1 MSRRPTGENATVAL
15 VPFLAVLMSTMGSLI
30 LLLVIISRQART
42 QVENERKA
50 LAAKAA
56 DQQVL
61 AQQRDDLDWANGE
74 LATSRDKTAAEL
86 AGLRATLA
94 HIELHSDRLRK
105 QVADAQMALRL
116 LESQTAMDESTRAA
130 RKVALDELRRKI
142 AAKEAELREAE
153 KAGLRPQAYAIVPF
167 EGAGATRRR
176 PIYIECRSDRI
187 ILQPEGIEFHEDD
200 FADGQGPANPV
211 AACIR
216 AAAEYSVRMNPS
228 RTGEQPYP
236 LLLVRPDGIPAYY
249 AARAAM
255 STWDEEFGYEL
266 IDADW
271 PLEFPPADPQLA
283 EILAR
288 TAEDGRARQALLA
301 KAAPSIRNAPAA
313 AMYGVSRSGH
323 GIERLDDGGGG
334 LGFGSGAGRGGAG
347 STAGRGSRGTPGGY
361 AGNNPGSGPGG
372 GTFVGGSPAL
382 GGQSLGSPAAGNPAT
397 GYPAAG
403 GPNLGGPGLGAPGG
417 TYGSAAT
424 GGTGGRNSTA
434 SRGTGTGTGLGRGDG
449 SDESAGSLGRFARGD
464 GTARQAGQQAGTGS
478 GGRNG
483 SDRNTGS
490 GNGGSP
496 SSNSSSSGSG
506 GDGSPFGGS
515 QDGGAG
521 STASSSSAGAAG
533 GSDSGQI
540 DSTLAQAGAAP
551 NMSMVSRTESKPDSL
566 AGARGADWGLPQK
579 GPNATGLSRPIQVY
593 CSNDRIIVF
602 TDRGGD
608 KPIVVEG
615 RTESAVDELVDD
627 VWNQVKSWGSA
638 GRNMY
643 WKPQLT
649 MHVAPDGA
657 RRFEELRAL
666 LDGSGLDVVGKPI
679 VLATPQATDRQP
691 RR

>member
-15 VPFLAVLMSTMGSLI
+15 FPFLAVLMSTMGSLI

-42 QVENERKA
+42 QVEEEQRKA
-50 LAAKAA
+50 LAVKAA
-56 DQQVL
+56 AQAAEAAEQEGL
-61 AQQRDDLDWANGE
+61 AQQREDLEWDNGQ
-74 LATSRDKTAAEL
+74 LAASRDKTAAEL
-86 AGLRATLA
+86 ASQRAQLA
-94 HIELHSDRLRK
+94 HIEEHSGRLRK
-105 QVADAQMALRL
+105 QLADAQAALKL
-116 LESQTAMDESTRAA
+116 LESQTALDESARAA
-130 RKVALDELRRKI
+130 RKVDLEELRRKI
-142 AAKEAELREAE
+142 AEKEAELRKAE
-153 KAGLRPQAYAIVPF
+153 KAGMRPQAYAIVPF
-167 EGAGATRRR
+167 EGTGTRRR

-187 ILQPEGIEFHEDD
+187 ILQPEGIVFREDD

-347 STAGRGSRGTPGGY
+347 STTGRGTRGTPGGY

-382 GGQSLGSPAAGNPAT
+382 GGQSLGSPAAPT
-397 GYPAAG
+397 AG
-403 GPNLGGPGLGAPGG
+403 GPNFGGPGLGAPGG

-424 GGTGGRNSTA
+424 GGTGGKNSTA
-434 SRGTGTGTGLGRGDG
+434 SRGTGTGTGSGRGDG

-464 GTARQAGQQAGTGS
+464 GTARQAGQQPGTGS

-496 SSNSSSSGSG
+496 SSNSASSGSG

-515 QDGGAG
+515 QNGGGG
-521 STASSSSAGAAG
+521 STASSSAAGAAG

-540 DSTLAQAGAAP
+540 DSTLAQANAAP